1 MSVSDGAGAEVVPAW
16 RRPTRGERRWPV
28 QVTVAAL
35 IGLQLRLPAHLA
47 LGNRW
52 VLPLVEAVLLV
63 ALTLADPVRLDRS
76 SAWFRRA
83 SLLMVGVASLANGA
97 SAVLLVDHLVH
108 GDATHSPG
116 GLLFEGAAVY
126 LTNVVTFALWYWEL
140 DRGGPVSRK
149 EGLDTEVDFLFP
161 QMASPDVAPRD
172 WEPTFP
178 DYLYLSFTNSTA
190 FSPTDTMPWTR
201 WAKMLMLVQSA
212 TSLCIAALVIARAV
226 NILP

>member
-1 MSVSDGAGAEVVPAW
+1 
-16 RRPTRGERRWPV
+16 
-28 QVTVAAL
+28 VTVAGL
-35 IGLQLRLPAHLA
+35 IGLQLWLPAHLA

-52 VLPLVEAVLLV
+52 ALPAVEAVLLV
-63 ALTLADPVRLDRS
+63 VLTVANPLRLERG

-83 SLLMVGVASLANGA
+83 SLLLVAVASLANGT
-97 SAVLLVDHLVH
+97 SAVLLVAHLVD
-108 GDATHSPG
+108 GDATHSPR
-116 GLLFEGAAVY
+116 GLLSEGGAVY

-140 DRGGPVSRK
+140 DRGGPLSRK
-149 EGLDTEVDFLFP
+149 EGQDTEVDFLFP
-161 QMASPDVAPRD
+161 QMATPDVAPPD

-212 TSLCIAALVIARAV
+212 TALCIAALVIARAV
-226 NILP
+226 NVLP